1 MDVSYIKH
9 TSENKRIII
18 PHKNHHLTMA
28 YKTINIGHH
37 NIDEQVKTINH
48 IVTIINHIVTKH
60 HDHKTIYMIIDNQ
73 SQVNSSHTL
82 LNKTRW

>member
-1 MDVSYIKH
+1 MPY
-9 TSENKRIII
+9 
-18 PHKNHHLTMA
+18 KNHHLTMTS
-28 YKTINIGHH
+28 KTINTVHH

-48 IVTIINHIVTKH
+48 IMTIINHIVTKH
-60 HDHKTIYMIIDNQ
+60 HDHMTTHMIIDNQ